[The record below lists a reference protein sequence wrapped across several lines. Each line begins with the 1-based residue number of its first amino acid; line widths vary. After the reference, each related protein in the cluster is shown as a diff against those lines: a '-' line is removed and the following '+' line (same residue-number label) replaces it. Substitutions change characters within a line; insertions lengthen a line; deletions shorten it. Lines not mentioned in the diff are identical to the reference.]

1 MRKVSISVSLCML
14 VLATLACNAVAGL
27 QNIQT
32 EIPSMMTA
40 VPSMMTAVPAMMT
53 AVPTMLDS
61 LPTVSSSDAVPSTG
75 GLGIDIE
82 KVKAVL
88 EATKQFTFTDSSVDG
103 QPALVAGLSSDLA
116 TAMPMVAESFS
127 AVFIGD
133 PKDISEIR
141 ISVPSSEDQAAV
153 QTGLG
158 MVTVIF
164 AGILPTDSLI
174 SFLPWI
180 TENYTKLPVGATEEM
195 TAGKMKFTLSKS
207 ETTVLL
213 VIVPAK

>member
-1 MRKVSISVSLCML
+1 MRKISISVSLSML
-14 VLATLACNAVAGL
+14 VLATLACKTVAGL
-27 QNIQT
+27 QNIQP
-32 EIPSMMTA
+32 EIPTIL
-40 VPSMMTAVPAMMT
+40 TTVPAMLT

-61 LPTVSSSDAVPSTG
+61 LPTESSSDVAPSTG

-82 KVKAVL
+82 KVKTVL
-88 EATKQFTFTDSSVDG
+88 ETTKQFTFTESSVDG

-116 TAMPMVAESFS
+116 TAMPVVAESFS

-153 QTGLG
+153 QTGLS

-180 TENYTKLPVGATEEM
+180 TENYTKLPVGGTEEM
-195 TAGKMKFTLSKS
+195 TAGKLKFTLSKS
-207 ETTVLL
+207 EVTVLL
-213 VIVPAK
+213 VIVPAP